1 MKSVPTRRRLAFVAA
16 EVLLFSL
23 VPLFGYLGFMTLL
36 ETRTGTFIADPVEG
50 EPGWRALVDPS
61 PVTAVIEVENDRITG
76 LSVLTQPG
84 GGAQGGHLILVPG
97 TLLVEGTPLTAR
109 DPEGAARA
117 LGSAMRLQIG
127 KIIVL
132 NEEAWQ
138 SLLGETSYLIDVPDP
153 IPNDADGILLP
164 VGPNPIGAATTPAF
178 LGRLVV
184 GNDPLSLLFRRRL
197 FWESVMDAPPI
208 SSHELGP
215 ILVAM
220 SAGIASIHDFPIEST
235 DILGPQALL
244 VPDELGVEFLV
255 REAVPFP
262 AGAGPGDRVQV
273 RLIDRN
279 GTADLYELAA
289 ALGRQG
295 IEILEI
301 GNTWE
306 YDNGPTEVVVP
317 VGYGDVGITRLAQL
331 VGADTVQ
338 AGDSDFEG
346 SLTLL
351 VGADVVVPGF

>member
-1 MKSVPTRRRLAFVAA
+1 
-16 EVLLFSL
+16 VLLFAL
-23 VPLFGYLGFMTLL
+23 VPLLGYLGFTTLL
-36 ETRTGTFIADPVEG
+36 DTRTGTFIEDPLEG

-61 PVTAVIEVENDRITG
+61 PVTAVVEVENDRITG

-84 GGAQGGHLILVPG
+84 AEADGGHLILVPG

-127 KIIVL
+127 NTIVL
-132 NEEAWQ
+132 DEAAWQ
-138 SLLGETSYLIDVPDP
+138 DLLGDTSYLIDVPDP

-164 VGPNPIGAATTPAF
+164 VGPNQIGAGTTPAF

-197 FWESVMDAPPI
+197 YWETILDAPPE
-208 SSHELGP
+208 SNHELSP
-215 ILVAM
+215 LLTQM
-220 SAGIASIHDFPIEST
+220 SAGITSIVDFPLETT
-235 DILGPQALL
+235 DVLGPEALL
-244 VPDELGVEFLV
+244 VPDEVGVEFLV
-255 REAVPFP
+255 REAVSFP
-262 AGAGPGDRVQV
+262 AGAGPGDRLQV
-273 RLIDRN
+273 RLIDRS
-279 GTADLYELAA
+279 GQADLYELAA

-295 IEILEI
+295 IEILEL
-301 GNTWE
+301 GNSWE
-306 YDNGPTEVVVP
+306 YDNGPTEIVVP
-317 VGYGDVGITRLAQL
+317 IGFNDDGITRLAQL

-351 VGADVVVPGF
+351 VGADVVVPRS